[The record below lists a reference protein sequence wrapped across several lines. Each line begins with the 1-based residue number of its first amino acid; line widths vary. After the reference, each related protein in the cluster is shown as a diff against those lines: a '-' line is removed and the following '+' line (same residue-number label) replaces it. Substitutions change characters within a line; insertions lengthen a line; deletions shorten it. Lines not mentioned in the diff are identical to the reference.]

1 MSKAMPKF
9 IVIVTIENKPDIN
22 DPEGETIHRDLVI
35 RGGYSS
41 IESVRS
47 AKTLKFI
54 ISEKSENEA
63 EEVVRNLCEELRI
76 YNPVVSSCSVKS
88 AGELPAK
95 AKIHPSH

>member
-1 MSKAMPKF
+1 MPKF

-63 EEVVRNLCEELRI
+63 EEVISNLCEELRI

-88 AGELPAK
+88 AGELPGK
-95 AKIHPSH
+95 SKIHPSH